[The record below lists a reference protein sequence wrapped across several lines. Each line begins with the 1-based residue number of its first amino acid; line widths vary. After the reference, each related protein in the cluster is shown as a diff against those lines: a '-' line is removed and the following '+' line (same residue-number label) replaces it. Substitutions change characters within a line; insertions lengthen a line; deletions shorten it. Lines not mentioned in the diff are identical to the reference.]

1 MEEKQSPTRLG
12 EVLKKQ
18 TSLANNSQ
26 TALATSSQPTFV
38 TEITTRYGSFTQ
50 LSNKFSY
57 ANKNAFVQDAMA
69 CFRRDSPT
77 FVRLDITYGRGS
89 SANWIYNILQ
99 GMFIF
104 LGVTND
110 RFSKEQVY
118 NLACS
123 IYANY
128 KTLKVVEFLLF
139 VTRFEG
145 GKYGRFYGGDSYA
158 LVVTEALN
166 KFLVEREHYYADIER
181 MRNDKR
187 IEESKKDT
195 ITFEEYKRM
204 KEANGESVSDVLNEL
219 YDNKS

>member
-12 EVLKKQ
+12 ELLQKQ
-18 TSLANNSQ
+18 TPSVSSSQ
-26 TALATSSQPTFV
+26 TALANKPTFV

-57 ANKNAFVQDAMA
+57 ANKNVFVQDAMA

-77 FVRLDITYGRGS
+77 FVRIDITYGRGS

-99 GMFIF
+99 GMFVF
-104 LGVTND
+104 LGVTD
-110 RFSKEQVY
+110 EKFSKEQVY
-118 NLACS
+118 NLACN

-166 KFLVEREHYYADIER
+166 KFMVEREHYYADIER
-181 MRNDKR
+181 IRNDKR

-195 ITFEEYKRM
+195 ITLEEYKRM
-204 KEANGESVSDVLNEL
+204 KESNGESVSDVLNEL
-219 YDNKS
+219 YNNKS

>member
-1 MEEKQSPTRLG
+1 
-12 EVLKKQ
+12 
-18 TSLANNSQ
+18 
-26 TALATSSQPTFV
+26 
-38 TEITTRYGSFTQ
+38 
-50 LSNKFSY
+50 
-57 ANKNAFVQDAMA
+57 
-69 CFRRDSPT
+69 
-77 FVRLDITYGRGS
+77 
-89 SANWIYNILQ
+89 
-99 GMFIF
+99 MFIF

-128 KTLKVVEFLLF
+128 KTLKMVEFLLF
-139 VTRFEG
+139 ITRFEG

-187 IEESKKDT
+187 IEESKKNT
-195 ITFEEYKRM
+195 ITFEEYKRR
-204 KEANGESVSDVLNEL
+204 KESNGESVSDVLNEL

>member
-1 MEEKQSPTRLG
+1 
-12 EVLKKQ
+12 
-18 TSLANNSQ
+18 
-26 TALATSSQPTFV
+26 V

-57 ANKNAFVQDAMA
+57 ANKNAFVQDTLA

-77 FVRLDITYGRGS
+77 FVRIDITYGKGS
-89 SANWIYNILQ
+89 SANWLYNILQ
-99 GMFIF
+99 GMFVF

-118 NLACS
+118 NLACN

-187 IEESKKDT
+187 IEESKKDA

-204 KEANGESVSDVLNEL
+204 KEENGESVSDALNGL
-219 YDNKS
+219 YGSG